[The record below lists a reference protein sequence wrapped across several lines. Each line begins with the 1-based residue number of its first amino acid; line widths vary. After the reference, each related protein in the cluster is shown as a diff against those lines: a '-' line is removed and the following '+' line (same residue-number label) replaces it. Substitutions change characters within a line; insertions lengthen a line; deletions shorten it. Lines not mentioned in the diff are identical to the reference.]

1 MIKRKAGRPSLSSI
15 QITTEGIALRSK
27 SEPYIKEACIICQIV
42 GGNVSK
48 VAYDSTGKTMLEASK
63 KLEDKG
69 FFRRLNHITS
79 AGDGIANDVVYH
91 NNCWARVRSK
101 VRPRKE
107 KNDSIAHTLSE
118 MEIINFVQ
126 TQINDREQFCLDINM
141 VDCMFKEILLEN
153 GEANAG
159 QDYKKKLKELVLEA
173 IPEAVFVK
181 QKQKNKPEQ
190 IISEGTQSNAVSSLN
205 DEKMVGGA
213 FQMMSKI
220 AKCLRN
226 EVLTHKWTFE
236 GDTKDYTVPPLLW
249 SFLKW
254 VLIRPLTEIQNSV
267 RREKLNVLVGKV
279 TQLVSQNV
287 KTNRQVN

>member
-1 MIKRKAGRPSLSSI
+1 M
-15 QITTEGIALRSK
+15 E
-27 SEPYIKEACIICQIV
+27 V
-42 GGNVSK
+42 
-48 VAYDSTGKTMLEASK
+48 
-63 KLEDKG
+63 KG
-69 FFRRLNHITS
+69 FFKRLNHIFS
-79 AGDGIANDVVYH
+79 VGDGVANDIVYH

-190 IISEGTQSNAVSSLN
+190 IISEGTQSNAISSLN

-236 GDTKDYTVPPLLW
+236 GDTKDYFVPPFPW
-249 SFLKW
+249 GFLKW
-254 VLIRPLTEIQNSV
+254 VLIGRLTEIQNSD
-267 RREKLNVLVGKV
+267 RREK
-279 TQLVSQNV
+279 
-287 KTNRQVN
+287 

>member
-1 MIKRKAGRPSLSSI
+1 M
-15 QITTEGIALRSK
+15 E
-27 SEPYIKEACIICQIV
+27 V
-42 GGNVSK
+42 
-48 VAYDSTGKTMLEASK
+48 
-63 KLEDKG
+63 KG
-69 FFRRLNHITS
+69 FFKRLNHILS
-79 AGDGIANDVVYH
+79 VGDGVANDIVYH

-213 FQMMSKI
+213 FQMMSEI

-236 GDTKDYTVPPLLW
+236 GDTKDYFVPPFPW
-249 SFLKW
+249 GFLKW
-254 VLIRPLTEIQNSV
+254 VLIGRLTEIQNSD
-267 RREKLNVLVGKV
+267 RREK
-279 TQLVSQNV
+279 
-287 KTNRQVN
+287 

>member
-1 MIKRKAGRPSLSSI
+1 M
-15 QITTEGIALRSK
+15 E
-27 SEPYIKEACIICQIV
+27 V
-42 GGNVSK
+42 
-48 VAYDSTGKTMLEASK
+48 
-63 KLEDKG
+63 KG
-69 FFRRLNHITS
+69 FFRRLNHIFS
-79 AGDGIANDVVYH
+79 VGDGVANDVVYH

-126 TQINDREQFCLDINM
+126 TQINDREQFCLYINM

-159 QDYKKKLKELVLEA
+159 QDYKKKSKELVLEA
-173 IPEAVFVK
+173 IPEAVFLK

-190 IISEGTQSNAVSSLN
+190 ILSEGTQSNAVSSLN

-236 GDTKDYTVPPLLW
+236 GDTKDYFVPPFPW
-249 SFLKW
+249 GFLKW
-254 VLIRPLTEIQNSV
+254 VLIGRLTEIQNSD
-267 RREKLNVLVGKV
+267 RREK
-279 TQLVSQNV
+279 
-287 KTNRQVN
+287 